1 MFWNPLFNSLIEEET
16 LYLPSG
22 IHDNLLTR
30 EKDHRKCL
38 GISKKFSW
46 SRSELLR
53 FNCIIVERS
62 LTELFM
68 IIFLRWWDSN
78 QRAAIYSDTPSA
90 SLYHKQ
96 ARNGCTYMRYVP
108 RHFKDNIVV
117 AYNSEIFNHLLW
129 MRHIQSLTKVYRTL
143 SESSYGWI
151 HLQHMGIAVTFSFK
165 LKTNP

>member
-1 MFWNPLFNSLIEEET
+1 MTP
-16 LYLPSG
+16 
-22 IHDNLLTR
+22 

-117 AYNSEIFNHLLW
+117 ACTVKFLIILMW
-129 MRHIQSLTKVYRTL
+129 MRHIQSHMFNFKNPLFIELYL
-143 SESSYGWI
+143 SQAIGGFTCNTW
-151 HLQHMGIAVTFSFK
+151 V
-165 LKTNP
+165 

>member
-1 MFWNPLFNSLIEEET
+1 MHAFSFNINIQANHNLAKALQYWMVSMHYCKQKPDFLNPLFNSLIEEEK
-16 LYLPSG
+16 LYPQVCMITYWKRPQKMPG
-22 IHDNLLTR
+22 Y
-30 EKDHRKCL
+30 C
-38 GISKKFSW
+38 SKKISW

-117 AYNSEIFNHLLW
+117 ACTVKFLI
-129 MRHIQSLTKVYRTL
+129 I
-143 SESSYGWI
+143 
-151 HLQHMGIAVTFSFK
+151 
-165 LKTNP
+165 

>member
-22 IHDNLLTR
+22 IHDNLLTH

-117 AYNSEIFNHLLW
+117 VYNSEIFNHLLW